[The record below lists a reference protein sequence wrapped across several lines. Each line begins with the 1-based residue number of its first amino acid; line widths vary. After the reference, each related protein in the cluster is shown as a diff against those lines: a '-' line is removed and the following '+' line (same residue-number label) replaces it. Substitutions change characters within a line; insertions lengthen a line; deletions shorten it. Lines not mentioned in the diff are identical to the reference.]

1 MVGAFRD
8 EIREA
13 RQTLHEYMSVYAA
26 YFKAPFEEGVTP
38 VQTITV
44 RVHDKFLALGDLK
57 GTNFNYAEIEAISPK
72 AIFMLEEVTPDR
84 GYIISL
90 EPGVAYRIDHT
101 HEPDD
106 ISQKADIIK
115 LAADKTIGFPLPS
128 PGGP

>member
-1 MVGAFRD
+1 MAGAFRE

-13 RQTLHEYMSVYAA
+13 RKTLHDYMSVTAV
-26 YFKAPFEEGVTP
+26 YFKAPFEAGVTP
-38 VQTITV
+38 TQTITV
-44 RVHDKFLALGDLK
+44 RVHDKFIALGDLK

-72 AIFMLEEVTPDR
+72 AIFMLSEVTPDR

-106 ISQKADIIK
+106 ITQKADIIK
-115 LAADKTIGFPLPS
+115 LAADKTVGFPV
-128 PGGP
+128 PGVP